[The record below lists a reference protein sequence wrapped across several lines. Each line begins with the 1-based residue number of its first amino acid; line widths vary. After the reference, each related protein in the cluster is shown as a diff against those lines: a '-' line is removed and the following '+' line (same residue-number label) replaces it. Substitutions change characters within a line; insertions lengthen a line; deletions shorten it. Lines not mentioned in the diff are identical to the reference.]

1 MFFLHLQS
9 CFKIEI
15 AGKFNLGIRARATH
29 PNIKIRL
36 PVRRSNICWLAH
48 TDVNSKFLLLAWDG
62 QESISDL
69 NIFLAFFP
77 VNIQC
82 KETSKLE
89 AKKRGSL

>member
-48 TDVNSKFLLLAWDG
+48 TDVNSKFLLLARN
-62 QESISDL
+62 QFQTSTSSLLSFLLISNVKKPPSWTYLD
-69 NIFLAFFP
+69 
-77 VNIQC
+77 
-82 KETSKLE
+82 ET
-89 AKKRGSL
+89 KRNE